1 MREYIASEVRE
12 QPSKAS
18 RGMLLEMEECENV
31 RDQVLEENHSKQP
44 LNADF

>member
-1 MREYIASEVRE
+1 MREYIASKDRE

-18 RGMLLEMEECENV
+18 REMLLEVEECEHV
-31 RDQVLEENHSKQP
+31 REQVLEENHSKQP